1 MLLVEV
7 VLQKLVLNRKERAV
21 ARVVQLSTTVT
32 LSQEHPV
39 RNGFS
44 GSDFGKSSHRN
55 NGPLEPT
62 YLLSVT
68 VVLNRKGGFTPI
80 VFPRE
85 FLQHNPLD

>member
-1 MLLVEV
+1 MDVKAHLP
-7 VLQKLVLNRKERAV
+7 
-21 ARVVQLSTTVT
+21 VQLSTTVT

-68 VVLNRKGGFTPI
+68 VVCYDGLVHIMRGGL
-80 VFPRE
+80 VS
-85 FLQHNPLD
+85 FLQSIQ